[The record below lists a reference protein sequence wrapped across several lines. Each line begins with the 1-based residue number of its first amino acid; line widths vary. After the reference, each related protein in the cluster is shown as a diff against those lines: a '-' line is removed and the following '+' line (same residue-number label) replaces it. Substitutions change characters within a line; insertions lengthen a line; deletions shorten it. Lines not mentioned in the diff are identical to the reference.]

1 MESIQQQPNAAKV
14 DRDVIKDFFRKMGDL
29 NQIQKIKMI
38 YSHFTEKKADPLMNE
53 DKILNRILYEI
64 NYGQKIKETQEHL
77 KKQKKWKWPWKVRR
91 EMDTSKKVKDQI
103 LVFYLNVRNELEM
116 PRLYPI
122 YGGNMIIIRNKPYLL
137 TPLAVLSHG
146 KYKCVVIREIDR
158 RPVSNMDYKDV
169 KARGDSTESDEILIK
184 ATLKAMLGPTKTPMN
199 KNMIIIVVVIIV
211 IVGGLLYF
219 MSKGSGA

>member
-1 MESIQQQPNAAKV
+1 MGNIQQQPAAQIDK
-14 DRDVIKDFFRKMGDL
+14 DVIKDFFRKMGEL

-38 YSHFTEKKADPLMNE
+38 YTYFTEKKPDPLITE

-64 NYGQKIKETQEHL
+64 NYGKKIKETQESL
-77 KKQKKWKWPWKVRR
+77 QKQKKWKWSWKANQ
-91 EMDTSKKVKDQI
+91 EMKKSKKVKDQI

-116 PRLYPI
+116 PKLYPI

-169 KARGDSTESDEILIK
+169 KARGDSTESDELLIK
-184 ATLKAMLGPTKTPMN
+184 ATLKAMIGPAKQPMN
-199 KNMIIIVVVIIV
+199 KNMIIIIIVIIV
-211 IVGGLLYF
+211 AIGGLLWF
-219 MSKGSGA
+219 MSKGSAGA

>member
-1 MESIQQQPNAAKV
+1 MEPIQQQPAAAQI
-14 DRDVIKDFFRKMGDL
+14 DRNLVKEFFVKMGEI

-38 YSHFTEKKADPLMNE
+38 YSHFTEKKPDPQINE
-53 DKILNRILYEI
+53 DKLLNRILYEI
-64 NYGQKIKETQEHL
+64 NYGSKIKETQETL
-77 KKQKKWKWPWKVRR
+77 KKQKKFKWPWKVRR
-91 EMDTSKKVKDQI
+91 EMDQSMKTKDQI
-103 LVFYLNVRNELEM
+103 LVFYINVKNELEM

-169 KARGDSTESDEILIK
+169 KARGDSTESDELLIK
-184 ATLKAMLGPTKTPMN
+184 ATLKAMIGPQKQPMN
-199 KNMIIIVVVIIV
+199 KNMIIIIIVIIA
-211 IVGGLLYF
+211 IVGGLIWF
-219 MSKGSGA
+219 MNKGG